1 MPKTFKINLL
11 KEAQQVFTTLGIS
24 RFSERELIEEL
35 HVAPATFYGMFRD
48 KDDLVFQA
56 MEHDLERQKQEHR
69 ELFANFSSPV
79 ERMMALHAHGFHE
92 MNKVT
97 SISFLEIQHLHPR
110 AWNLLLHHLATYSY
124 PQLRDLIQD
133 GVLQQQFRHDIDIE
147 LVTKII
153 MQQMNMV
160 FNHELFPP
168 DQYSRADVF
177 RGIYFYYLRGLC
189 TAEGLRLAA
198 AHFSRL

>member
-1 MPKTFKINLL
+1 MPELFKNNLL
-11 KEAQQVFTTLGIS
+11 KEAQSLFTRLGIS
-24 RFSERELIEEL
+24 RLSETELIEAL

-48 KDDLVFQA
+48 KDDLIFQA
-56 MEHDLERQKQEHR
+56 MQYDLERQKQEHR

-92 MNKVT
+92 MNKVS
-97 SISFLEIQHLHPR
+97 SISFLEVQHLHPK
-110 AWNLLLHHLATYSY
+110 AWNLLLDHLANYSY
-124 PQLRDLIQD
+124 PQLRDLIQE
-133 GVLQQQFRHDIDIE
+133 GVLQQHFRHDIDIE

-168 DQYSRADVF
+168 DQYSRAEVF
-177 RGIYFYYLRGLC
+177 RAVYFYYIRGLC

-198 AHFSRL
+198 AHFSKL

>member
-1 MPKTFKINLL
+1 MPQTFKSNLL
-11 KEAQQVFTTLGIS
+11 KEAQSVFTRLGVS
-24 RFSERELIEEL
+24 RLSEPELIEAL
-35 HVAPATFYGMFRD
+35 HVAPATFYGMFKD
-48 KDDLVFQA
+48 KEDLVFQA
-56 MEHDLERQKQEHR
+56 MQYDLERQKQEHAQ
-69 ELFANFSSPV
+69 LFANFSSPV

-97 SISFLEIQHLHPR
+97 SISFLEVQHLYPR
-110 AWNLLLHHLATYSY
+110 AWKLLLDHLATYSY

-177 RGIYFYYLRGLC
+177 RGVYFYYLRGLC
-189 TAEGLRLAA
+189 TTEGLRLGAE
-198 AHFSRL
+198 HFSRL